1 MNKEF
6 VPYELALELK
16 QLGFDE
22 PCFGYYEPNKEFK
35 YLNWETFKDFP
46 YLAKNSEWQ
55 DLYGA
60 PTYSQAFRWF
70 RENHNLYHMLNPFTR
85 GEVIEG
91 DLVESMCFGYAIQD
105 EVIGETDFKTYEEAE
120 LECLKHLIFIVK
132 AAQGFDRI
140 L

>member
-1 MNKEF
+1 MEKEF
-6 VPYELALELK
+6 VPYELAWELK

-22 PCFGYYEPNKEFK
+22 PCFGYYDPNKKFE

-70 RENHNLYHMLNPFTR
+70 REKHNIDAWVQPFVSEKQN
-85 GEVIEG
+85 GKPFLP
-91 DLVESMCFGYAIQD
+91 DESYAYYIFED
-105 EVIGETDFKTYEEAE
+105 GVYVADGVNFLDSEEAE
-120 LECLKHLIFIVK
+120 MTCLKKLIDHCK
-132 AAQGFDRI
+132 N
-140 L
+140 